1 MIKTEEKVI
10 GSERLMC
17 IHITI
22 FSCYLCA
29 DFCYILNAAIW
40 FSNETLDDQG
50 HPANDQVYCRFK
62 ITNQFFLFTCQI
74 ADISMLILF
83 IYLSV

>member
-1 MIKTEEKVI
+1 MLKTEEEVI

-29 DFCYILNAAIW
+29 DICYILNAAIW
-40 FSNETLDDQG
+40 YSNETLDEKG
-50 HPANDQVYCRFK
+50 HPANEVVYCRFK
-62 ITNQFFLFTCQI
+62 IMNQVLLFTCQI
-74 ADISMLILF
+74 ADLSMLILF